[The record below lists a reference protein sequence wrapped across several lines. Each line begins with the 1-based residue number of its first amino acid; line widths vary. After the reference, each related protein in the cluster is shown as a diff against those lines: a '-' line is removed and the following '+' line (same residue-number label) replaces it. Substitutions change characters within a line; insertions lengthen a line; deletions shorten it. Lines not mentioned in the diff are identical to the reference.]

1 MNEKRKSEFSTYNSL
16 SKGTDDAISTAELG
30 IEFVHFDAENNP
42 ERIQTIPFNNFI
54 KDTTLSS
61 EEYFMTRSLIA
72 SQANK

>member
-42 ERIQTIPFNNFI
+42 ESIQTIPFNNFI
-54 KDTTLSS
+54 
-61 EEYFMTRSLIA
+61 A
-72 SQANK
+72 